1 MRCCCSALRPRASCQ
16 PASNRRDAM
25 CSDNKYAALE
35 KSSEERYKD
44 LQDKS
49 SSQLSKAEKDAADN
63 DARLKKE
70 AAAAAVM
77 AEEKYNSL
85 VAEKKSAEKGTPPC

>member
-1 MRCCCSALRPRASCQ
+1 
-16 PASNRRDAM
+16 M

-77 AEEKYNSL
+77 AEEKYNSM